1 MKKMYCPKCGSFQ
14 ETCEVTAEQTLPVRG
29 ENITVSGT
37 VLHCSVCE
45 EALVSEEHDS
55 ATLEKAYALFR
66 ERHGLLTPQEIRSI
80 REGYGLSQR
89 ALARWLGCGDVTI
102 HRYENGA
109 LQDAAHD
116 RLLRLIREPANLQTL
131 LEGAGDSAHSTLRVP
146 SGGDE
151 KSWKFEVYKGA
162 NGEFRWRLVAP
173 NGQTIAT
180 GRESYKLEASAL
192 ADIASVKNN
201 ASTAPVEVKTS

>member
-14 ETCEVTAEQTLPVRG
+14 ETYEVTAEQTLPVRG

-37 VLHCSVCE
+37 VRRCSVCE

-55 ATLEKAYALFR
+55 AILEKAYALFR

-89 ALARWLGCGDVTI
+89 AMARLLGCGDVTI
-102 HRYENGA
+102 HRYESGA

-131 LEGAGDSAHSTLRVP
+131 LEGAGDEVP
-146 SGGDE
+146 SGLPVPSGSNE
-151 KSWKFEVYKGA
+151 KALKFEVYRGA
-162 NGEFRWRLVAP
+162 NGEFRWRLVAS
-173 NGQTIAT
+173 NGRTIASS
-180 GRESYKLEASAL
+180 RESYRLKASAL
-192 ADIASVKNN
+192 AGIASVKNN
-201 ASTAPVEVKTS
+201 APTAPVEVKSG

>member
-14 ETCEVTAEQTLPVRG
+14 ETYEVTSEQTLPVRG
-29 ENITVSGT
+29 ENVTVSAT
-37 VLHCSVCE
+37 VRHCSVCE
-45 EALVSEEHDS
+45 EALVSEECDS
-55 ATLEKAYALFR
+55 ATLEKAYAVYR

-80 REGYGLSQR
+80 REGYDLSQR
-89 ALARWLGCGDVTI
+89 AMARLLGCGDVTI

-116 RLLRLIREPANLQTL
+116 RLLRLMREPANLQAL
-131 LEGAGDSAHSTLRVP
+131 LEGAGDRLPAGIHMPTRSSEKALR
-146 SGGDE
+146 
-151 KSWKFEVYKGA
+151 FEVYKGA
-162 NGEFRWRLVAP
+162 NGEFRWRLVGS

-180 GRESYKLEASAL
+180 ARESYKLKDSAL

-201 ASTAPVEVKTS
+201 ASTAPVEVKTG

>member
-1 MKKMYCPKCGSFQ
+1 MNKMYCP
-14 ETCEVTAEQTLPVRG
+14 TCESFVETVEETVSQTIPVRG
-29 ENITVSGT
+29 ESITVSGT
-37 VLHCSVCE
+37 VLHCALCE

-55 ATLEKAYALFR
+55 ATLDRAYALFR

-89 ALARWLGCGDVTI
+89 SMARLLGCGDVTI
-102 HRYENGA
+102 HRYESGA

-131 LEGAGDSAHSTLRVP
+131 LEGAGDSAPSDLRVP
-146 SGGDE
+146 SGSNE
-151 KSWKFEVYKGA
+151 KALRFEVYKDE
-162 NGEFRWRLVAP
+162 NGEFRWRLVAS
-173 NGQTIAT
+173 NGRTIAT
-180 GRESYKLEASAL
+180 GGESYKLRASAL
-192 ADIASVKNN
+192 AGIASVKNN